1 MKKYILSRVLFAL
14 PTIIGVFIVVFFVV
28 RLIPGDPASAMLGPK
43 ATTAQIEQYREHH
56 GLNEPVYVQF
66 GVAFKKFIKGDLGQS
81 LSWYR
86 PARDVIMERLP
97 RSAELA
103 FFGVLFGTIAALIFG
118 VIAAVYRGRWPDL
131 LLTSFATLGMSLPMF
146 YIGLW
151 ILVIFAMKLKIIP
164 VISTLGGG
172 VSYWQSL
179 LGPVLA
185 LALSES
191 ALLTRTT
198 RSSMLEVL
206 NEDYIRTARS
216 KGLTERIVL
225 FKHALGNALIPIV
238 TVVGYSLATVFGG
251 AIVLET
257 VFARNG
263 VGKLLVD
270 AIHVRDYPLVQGTT
284 IVIAIL
290 IVLINI
296 VTDIVYGVVDPR
308 IRVTGE
314 ER

>member
-1 MKKYILSRVLFAL
+1 MLSRVLFAL

-185 LALSES
+185 Q
-191 ALLTRTT
+191 
-198 RSSMLEVL
+198 
-206 NEDYIRTARS
+206 
-216 KGLTERIVL
+216 
-225 FKHALGNALIPIV
+225 
-238 TVVGYSLATVFGG
+238 
-251 AIVLET
+251 
-257 VFARNG
+257 
-263 VGKLLVD
+263 
-270 AIHVRDYPLVQGTT
+270 PL
-284 IVIAIL
+284 
-290 IVLINI
+290 
-296 VTDIVYGVVDPR
+296 
-308 IRVTGE
+308 
-314 ER
+314 

>member
-1 MKKYILSRVLFAL
+1 
-14 PTIIGVFIVVFFVV
+14 
-28 RLIPGDPASAMLGPK
+28 
-43 ATTAQIEQYREHH
+43 
-56 GLNEPVYVQF
+56 
-66 GVAFKKFIKGDLGQS
+66 
-81 LSWYR
+81 
-86 PARDVIMERLP
+86 MERLP

-206 NEDYIRTARS
+206 NEIISGQPA
-216 KGLTERIVL
+216 
-225 FKHALGNALIPIV
+225 
-238 TVVGYSLATVFGG
+238 
-251 AIVLET
+251 
-257 VFARNG
+257 
-263 VGKLLVD
+263 
-270 AIHVRDYPLVQGTT
+270 
-284 IVIAIL
+284 
-290 IVLINI
+290 
-296 VTDIVYGVVDPR
+296 PR
-308 IRVTGE
+308 A
-314 ER
+314 